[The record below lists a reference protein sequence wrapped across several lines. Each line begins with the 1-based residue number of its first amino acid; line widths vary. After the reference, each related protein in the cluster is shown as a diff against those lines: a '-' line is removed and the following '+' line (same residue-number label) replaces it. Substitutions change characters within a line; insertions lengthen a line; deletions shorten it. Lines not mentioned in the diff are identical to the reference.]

1 VNNFSPLP
9 LLSACFELFLPLNF
23 TNMKL
28 NKTSI
33 WYLVILIIVAAVYR
47 VTPLREYGFAP
58 HIAMALFGG
67 AVIKDRKWAFA
78 LPLFSMFVSDALYEI
93 LYQNGMSSIQGFYS
107 GQWLNYLVIASVVIV
122 GFFMKRINIVN
133 IFVYS
138 LIAPTWFFLLSNF
151 TVWLGAK
158 TIPQTWAGLME
169 TYTLG
174 VPFYRQSIFATILF
188 STVFFGAYYLLN
200 RKKSVAVA

>member
-1 VNNFSPLP
+1 
-9 LLSACFELFLPLNF
+9 
-23 TNMKL
+23 MKL
-28 NKTSI
+28 NKTAI
-33 WYLVILIIVAAVYR
+33 WYLIILIIAAAVYR
-47 VTPLREYGFAP
+47 VIPDRPFGFAP

-93 LYQNGMSSIQGFYS
+93 LYQNGMSTIKGLYS
-107 GQWLNYLVIASVVIV
+107 GQWLNYLVFASVVIV
-122 GFFMKRINIVN
+122 GFFMKRISVVN
-133 IFVYS
+133 VFVYS

-151 TVWLGAK
+151 TVWLGAT
-158 TIPQTWAGLME
+158 TIPKTWAGLME

-200 RKKSVAVA
+200 RKKSVAFAE

>member
-1 VNNFSPLP
+1 
-9 LLSACFELFLPLNF
+9 
-23 TNMKL
+23 MKL
-28 NKTSI
+28 NKTTI

-107 GQWLNYLVIASVVIV
+107 GQWLNYLVFASVVVV
-122 GFFMKRINIVN
+122 GFFMKRITIVN
-133 IFVYS
+133 IFIYS

-169 TYTLG
+169 TFALG

-188 STVFFGAYYLLN
+188 SAVFFGAYYLLN
-200 RKKSVAVA
+200 RKKSVAIA

>member
-1 VNNFSPLP
+1 MLVA
-9 LLSACFELFLPLNF
+9 LLSACFELFLALNF

-28 NKTSI
+28 NKTTI

-93 LYQNGMSSIQGFYS
+93 LYQNGISSIQGFYS
-107 GQWLNYLVIASVVIV
+107 GQWLNYLVFASVVVV
-122 GFFMKRINIVN
+122 GFFMKRISIVN
-133 IFVYS
+133 VFVYS

-169 TYTLG
+169 TYALG

-200 RKKSVAVA
+200 RKKAVAIA

>member
-1 VNNFSPLP
+1 
-9 LLSACFELFLPLNF
+9 
-23 TNMKL
+23 MKL
-28 NKTSI
+28 NKTTI

-93 LYQNGMSSIQGFYS
+93 LYQNGMSSMQGFYS
-107 GQWLNYLVIASVVIV
+107 GQWLNYLVLASVVTV
-122 GFFMKRINIVN
+122 GFFMKRISIVN

-151 TVWLGAK
+151 TVWLGTKA
-158 TIPQTWAGLME
+158 IPQTWAGLME
-169 TYTLG
+169 TYALG

>member
-28 NKTSI
+28 NKTTI

-47 VTPLREYGFAP
+47 ITPLREYGFAP

-107 GQWLNYLVIASVVIV
+107 GQWLNYLVLASVVTV
-122 GFFMKRINIVN
+122 GFFMKRISIVN

-158 TIPQTWAGLME
+158 TIPQTWSGLME
-169 TYTLG
+169 TYALG